1 MAKNKWLG
9 SAPVV
14 AQVDTY
20 TPAGTIEAD
29 DIFILTITGYD
40 GTSLA
45 VSAAAGGT
53 TPTDVVTALK
63 SAWGTAK
70 AISGSLA
77 EPMTASGTAT
87 LIITADTAGVAFKI
101 TPTTTEA
108 GGGGADDQTFEKAAT
123 TKNKGP
129 NDWSSPKNWSEGTI
143 PGDTAS
149 EDTWIENS
157 TVDILYGLD
166 QSGAAQTLTSLH
178 FARTYTGLVGH
189 DGATGLIGDY
199 LQVKASEVQIGE
211 HFSQARANGSARIKL
226 NVGTVES
233 DISVLYMAA
242 SEDSPKPACRLL
254 MNNAA
259 TDIIEIKKGSV
270 GIASE
275 TDETSTLNDIRVS
288 FDTSQN
294 TDTELQLG
302 EGVTFNELV
311 CDGGNT
317 ITRTTTD
324 LSSETV
330 TVNAGSLVF
339 DGSSALGTLNVAGG
353 SVEPISTGVITAL
366 NITAGICDFTTSS
379 EPRTVTTLKL
389 DGPGVLEYDPAIV
402 TLTNDIQPFTGSGK
416 QQYRATKT

>member
-20 TPAGTIEAD
+20 TPGGTIEAD

-123 TKNKGP
+123 TKNEGP
-129 NDWSSPKNWSEGTI
+129 NDYSSTENWSEGTI
-143 PGDTAS
+143 PGATAS

-178 FARTYTGLVGH
+178 IPRTYTGRIGHNGGTGLVG
-189 DGATGLIGDY
+189 AY
-199 LQVKASEVQIGE
+199 LQLKVTKAFIGE
-211 HFSQARANGSARIKL
+211 HFAAGDPVGSDRIKIDFGSTQATII
-226 NVGTVES
+226 V
-233 DISVLYMAA
+233 YFMAL
-242 SEDSPKPACRLL
+242 SIDTPKPAFRMLAD
-254 MNNAA
+254 NAA
-259 TDIIEIKKGSV
+259 TIIQEIRKGSV
-270 GIASE
+270 GIA
-275 TDETSTLNDIRVS
+275 TATGETSTIGSALIS
-288 FDTSQN
+288 FDTSA
-294 TDTELQLG
+294 DSDASLEIG
-302 EGVTFNELV
+302 SGVVITTLN
-311 CDGGNT
+311 CRGGSTYMFAAATT
-317 ITRTTTD
+317 ITSKRGTLTI
-324 LSSETV
+324 
-330 TVNAGSLVF
+330 AGV
-339 DGSSALGTLNVAGG
+339 GAVGTLNVNGG
-353 SVEPISTGVITAL
+353 NVESLSTGTITL
-366 NITAGICDFTTSS
+366 CTITAGLCDFTRNAEARIVVTMTLDAPGILQYDQSIVDVQS
-379 EPRTVTTLKL
+379 QIEPV
-389 DGPGVLEYDPAIV
+389 E
-402 TLTNDIQPFTGSGK
+402 TGRV
-416 QQYRATKT
+416 QYRASEI

>member
-9 SAPVV
+9 SASAV

-20 TPAGTIEAD
+20 TPGGTIEAD
-29 DIFILTITGYD
+29 DIFILTITGFD
-40 GTSLA
+40 GSTE
-45 VSAAAGGT
+45 VVQAAAGGT
-53 TPTDVVTALK
+53 TPTAVVTALK
-63 SAWGTAK
+63 AAWAVAK
-70 AISGSLA
+70 AVSGSLA
-77 EPMTASGTAT
+77 EFITATGTTTLILTAENAGTAFQ
-87 LIITADTAGVAFKI
+87 ITQ
-101 TPTTTEA
+101 TTTEA
-108 GGGGADDQTFEKAAT
+108 GGGAADDQTFAKAST
-123 TKNKGP
+123 TANTGP
-129 NDWSSPKNWSEGTI
+129 NNWDDANNWSAGTI
-143 PGDTAS
+143 PGATAS
-149 EDTWIENS
+149 EDTWVENS

-178 FARTYTGLVGH
+178 FARTYAGLVGWN
-189 DGATGLIGDY
+189 GATGLIGDY

-226 NVGTVES
+226 NVGIVES

-242 SEDSPKPACRLL
+242 STDSPKPACRLL

-275 TDETSTLNDIRVS
+275 TGETSTLNDIRIS

-294 TDTELQLG
+294 TDAELQLG
-302 EGVTFNELV
+302 EGVTLNLLV

-317 ITRTTTD
+317 ISRTTTD
-324 LSSETV
+324 LSSETA

-339 DGSSALGTLNVAGG
+339 DGSSALGTLNVSGG
-353 SVEPISTGVITAL
+353 SVEPISTGDITAL

-402 TLTNDIQPFTGSGK
+402 TLTNDIQPFTASGK
-416 QQYRATKT
+416 QQYRATKI